1 MGKAK
6 FCDRC
11 GKFYLTNIDGNERT
25 FTCFGTERVICGVSI
40 RSDSYMKPFDLCND
54 CIDLFLDDYL
64 APYNKR
70 KMLGD

>member
-6 FCDRC
+6 VCDRC
-11 GKFYLTNIDGNERT
+11 GKFYLTNSDGNERSVLVD
-25 FTCFGTERVICGVSI
+25 GTERIINGVAI
-40 RSDSYMKPFDLCND
+40 LAAPALKRLDLCND

-64 APYNKR
+64 APLNER